1 MKFRNLIILLIVA
14 VAFTPTISVANE
26 SIAKEAIECNDPN
39 GSLSFLER
47 HFPSAFR
54 KKIDGAL
61 TRCFREARVASEYT
75 EIDKGYSTSKL
86 EDSQF
91 REKVPTAVRSGSSLD
106 LSGTLKYNSVSAG
119 LGIKRAPTVQ
129 TAKGFTTRNA
139 GD

>member
-1 MKFRNLIILLIVA
+1 MKFRNLIIMFISA
-14 VAFTPTISVANE
+14 VAFTPTISAANE
-26 SIAKEAIECNDPN
+26 SIAREAIECNDPN

-61 TRCFREARVASEYT
+61 TRCFSEAKAATEYN
-75 EIDKGYSTSKL
+75 EIDIGYRKSEI

-91 REKVPTAVRSGSSLD
+91 RGKFPMDAKSLSSIN
-106 LSGTLKYNSVSAG
+106 LSGALKYNRVSSDTNVKSEP
-119 LGIKRAPTVQ
+119 IVPTIE
-129 TAKGFTTRNA
+129 GFTTRTA